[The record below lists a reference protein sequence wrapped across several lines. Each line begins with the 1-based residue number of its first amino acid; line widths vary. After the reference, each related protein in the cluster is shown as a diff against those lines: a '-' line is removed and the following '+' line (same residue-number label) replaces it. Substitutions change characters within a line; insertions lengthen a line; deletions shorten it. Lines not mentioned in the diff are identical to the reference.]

1 MQSVSAMRL
10 CETNNFL
17 VCSAFRYITCF
28 DEYFPCKYNSKCPSA
43 YKGVDGTESVG
54 VRSKDVIFVLCS
66 LQLVVVTFKFCS
78 ECNGLIPDLE
88 PPLNIFFY
96 GCNFSAVKNLS
107 SGVELPTYAM
117 GS

>member
-1 MQSVSAMRL
+1 MQSVS
-10 CETNNFL
+10 ETNNFL
-17 VCSAFRYITCF
+17 VCSAFVYITCF

-43 YKGVDGTESVG
+43 YKGVGGTESVG

-107 SGVELPTYAM
+107 SGVELPTSYAM